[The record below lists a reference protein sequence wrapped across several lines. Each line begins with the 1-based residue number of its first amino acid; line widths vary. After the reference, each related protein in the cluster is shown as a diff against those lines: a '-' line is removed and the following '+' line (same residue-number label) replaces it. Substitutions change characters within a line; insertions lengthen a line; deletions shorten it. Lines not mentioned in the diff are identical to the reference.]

1 MLQKL
6 TSEKI
11 DAILETGINEFA
23 EYGLDRANINVIAKK
38 AGISV
43 GVLYKYY
50 KDKEVFFL
58 ACLDKSLVVLDQVIS
73 EVLIGEAKLL
83 KRAEKIVRAVQ
94 KYSRKHVNYTKMY
107 NSITVG
113 SNKRFAPELAKRIEG
128 MTSQVY
134 SQFIANAMQ
143 EGDIRQDI
151 DPAMFAFFF
160 DSLLMMMQF
169 SYSCE
174 YYMERYKIFCGDD
187 ILKEDERVV
196 QEFLKFIE
204 SAFTFDRG
212 KIPHKAK

>member
-58 ACLDKSLVVLDQVIS
+58 ACLNKSLIVLDQVIS

-83 KRAEKIVRAVQ
+83 KRVEKIVRAVQ

-174 YYMERYKIFCGDD
+174 YYMERYKIFCGAD

-212 KIPHKAK
+212 KITHKAK

>member
-6 TSEKI
+6 TAEKI

-23 EYGLDRANINVIAKK
+23 EHGLDRANINVIAKK

-83 KRAEKIVRAVQ
+83 KRAEKIIRAVQ

-134 SQFIANAMQ
+134 REFIANAMQ

-212 KIPHKAK
+212 KITHKAK

>member
-6 TSEKI
+6 TAEKI

>member
-6 TSEKI
+6 TAEKI

-58 ACLDKSLVVLDQVIS
+58 ACLNKSLIVLDQVIS

-83 KRAEKIVRAVQ
+83 KRVEKIVRAVQ

-174 YYMERYKIFCGDD
+174 YYMERYKIFCGAD

-196 QEFLKFIE
+196 QEFLKFVE

-212 KIPHKAK
+212 KITHKAK

>member
-6 TSEKI
+6 TAEKI

-23 EYGLDRANINVIAKK
+23 EHGLDRANINVIAKK

-83 KRAEKIVRAVQ
+83 KRVEKIVRAVQ

-174 YYMERYKIFCGDD
+174 YYMERYKIFCGDS
-187 ILKEDERVV
+187 ILKDDERVV

-212 KIPHKAK
+212 KITHKAK

>member
-58 ACLDKSLVVLDQVIS
+58 ACLNKSLIVLDQVIS

-83 KRAEKIVRAVQ
+83 KRVEKIVRAVQ

-174 YYMERYKIFCGDD
+174 YYMERYKIFCGAD

-196 QEFLKFIE
+196 KEFLKFIE

-212 KIPHKAK
+212 KITHKAK

>member
-83 KRAEKIVRAVQ
+83 KRAERIVRAVQ

-174 YYMERYKIFCGDD
+174 YYMERYKIFCGDG

>member
-6 TSEKI
+6 TAEKI

-23 EYGLDRANINVIAKK
+23 EHGLDRANINVIAKK

-83 KRAEKIVRAVQ
+83 KRAEKIIRAVQ

-134 SQFIANAMQ
+134 SQFIADAMQ

>member
-1 MLQKL
+1 MLAKL
-6 TSEKI
+6 TKEKL
-11 DAILETGINEFA
+11 DDILETGINEFA
-23 EYGLDRANINVIAKK
+23 EFGLDRANINVIAKK

-58 ACLDKSLVVLDQVIS
+58 ACLNKSLKVLESVVSD
-73 EVLIGEAKLL
+73 VLEGEEKLL
-83 KRAEKIVRAVQ
+83 KRTEKIIRAVQ
-94 KYSRKHVNYTKMY
+94 HYSRKHVNYTKMY

-128 MTSQVY
+128 ITAKVY
-134 SQFIANAMQ
+134 SEFIANAMVD
-143 EGDIRQDI
+143 GDVRQDI
-151 DPAMFAFFF
+151 DPRMFAFFF

-174 YYMERYKIFCGDD
+174 YYMERYKIYCGADV
-187 ILKEDERVV
+187 LKEDERVV

-204 SAFTFDRG
+204 SAFTFERS
-212 KIPHKAK
+212 KITHQS

>member
-6 TSEKI
+6 TKEKI
-11 DAILETGINEFA
+11 DEILETGINEFA
-23 EYGLDRANINVIAKK
+23 EHGLDRANINVIAKK

-58 ACLDKSLVVLDQVIS
+58 ACLDKSLTVLEEVIS

-83 KRAEKIVRAVQ
+83 NRAERIIRAVQ
-94 KYSRKHVNYTKMY
+94 KYTRKHVNYTKMY

-128 MTSQVY
+128 MTSTIY
-134 SQFIANAMQ
+134 REFISGAMRD
-143 EGDIRQDI
+143 GDIRQDI
-151 DPAMFAFFF
+151 DPQMFAFFF
-160 DSLLMMMQF
+160 DSLLMIMQF

-174 YYMERYKIFCGDD
+174 YYMERYKIYCGDD
-187 ILKEDERVV
+187 IFKEDERVV
-196 QEFLKFIE
+196 REFLKFVE
-204 SAFTFDRG
+204 SAFTFERSE
-212 KIPHKAK
+212 ITHKPK

>member
-1 MLQKL
+1 
-6 TSEKI
+6 
-11 DAILETGINEFA
+11 
-23 EYGLDRANINVIAKK
+23 
-38 AGISV
+38 
-43 GVLYKYY
+43 
-50 KDKEVFFL
+50 
-58 ACLDKSLVVLDQVIS
+58 
-73 EVLIGEAKLL
+73 
-83 KRAEKIVRAVQ
+83 
-94 KYSRKHVNYTKMY
+94 
-107 NSITVG
+107 
-113 SNKRFAPELAKRIEG
+113 
-128 MTSQVY
+128 
-134 SQFIANAMQ
+134 MQ

-174 YYMERYKIFCGDD
+174 YYMERYKIFCGDG